1 MVMMGDEVDKATLQA
16 VVDALR
22 EAAHYMR
29 MDSDTIDSRVANGF
43 DYLARA
49 LEREL

>member
-1 MVMMGDEVDKATLQA
+1 MMGDEVDKATLRL
-16 VVDALR
+16 VVDALK

-29 MDSDTIDSRVANGF
+29 MDSDTIDNRIANGF
-43 DYLARA
+43 DHVARE